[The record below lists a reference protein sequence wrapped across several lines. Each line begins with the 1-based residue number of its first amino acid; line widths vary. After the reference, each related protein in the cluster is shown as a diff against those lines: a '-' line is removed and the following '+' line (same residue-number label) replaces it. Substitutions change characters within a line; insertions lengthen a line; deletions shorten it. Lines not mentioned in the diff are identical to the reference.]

1 MLTVLDAINLSAE
14 YLKKKNIE
22 SPRINAE
29 HLLSHVLK
37 RKRLELYLSFDKP
50 LNEDETNLYR
60 ELIRRRGTTEPL
72 QYILGSVEFYGLEFH
87 VTRDVLIPRPE
98 TEILVEKII
107 ESFDK
112 NSHLKILDIGTG
124 SGNIA
129 ISLAKNFDNAEVT
142 GIDVSG
148 EALTIA
154 KENSRINDVNGKVKF
169 GILDVLN
176 QNITPEVKYDVIV
189 SNPPYVSVKEY
200 PELRPELNVYEPRIA
215 LTDENDGLNFYRVI
229 SEKSKKILKKE
240 GQMFFEIGQGQSEEI
255 KNILER
261 NKFSDIKIF
270 KDYSDIER
278 VITGV
283 LN

>member
-1 MLTVLDAINLSAE
+1 MLTVLDAINLSAD

-72 QYILGSVEFYGLEFH
+72 QYILGSVEFYGLEFR

-129 ISLAKNFDNAEVT
+129 ISLAKNFNNAKIT
-142 GIDVSG
+142 GLDVSG
-148 EALTIA
+148 EALAIA
-154 KENSRINDVNGKVKF
+154 KENSRLNNVNGNVKF
-169 GILDVLN
+169 EMLDVLN
-176 QNITPEVKYDVIV
+176 KNFNSEVKYDVIV

-229 SEKSKKILKKE
+229 SEKSKNILEKD
-240 GQMFFEIGQGQSEEI
+240 GQIFYEIGQGQTNEI
-255 KNILER
+255 KNILEK
-261 NKFSDIKIF
+261 NNFSDIKIF

>member
-1 MLTVLDAINLSAE
+1 MLTVLDAINLSTD

-50 LNEDETNLYR
+50 LNEHETNLYR
-60 ELIRRRGTTEPL
+60 ELIRRRGTAEPL
-72 QYILGSVEFYGLEFH
+72 QYILGSVEFYGLEFR

-98 TEILVEKII
+98 TEILIEKIV
-107 ESFDK
+107 ESFDR
-112 NSHLKILDIGTG
+112 NNQLKILDIGTG

-129 ISLAKNFDNAEVT
+129 ISLAKNFIKAEVK
-142 GIDVSG
+142 GIDMSR
-148 EALTIA
+148 EALKIA
-154 KENSRINDVNGKVKF
+154 KENSGLNDVNGNVIF
-169 GILDVLN
+169 EEFDILKHNFNTDAR
-176 QNITPEVKYDVIV
+176 YDIIV

-229 SEKSKKILKKE
+229 SEKSKNILKKN
-240 GQMFFEIGQGQSEEI
+240 GRIFLEIRHGTVCGDKKHS
-255 KNILER
+255 
-261 NKFSDIKIF
+261 
-270 KDYSDIER
+270 
-278 VITGV
+278 
-283 LN
+283 

>member
-1 MLTVLDAINLSAE
+1 MLTVLDAINLSAD

-60 ELIRRRGTTEPL
+60 ELIRRRGTSEPL
-72 QYILGSVEFYGLEFH
+72 QYILGSVEFYGLEFR

-129 ISLAKNFDNAEVT
+129 ISLAKNFNNAKIR
-142 GIDVSG
+142 GFDVSG
-148 EALTIA
+148 EALAIA
-154 KENSRINDVNGKVKF
+154 KENSRLNNVNGNVKF
-169 GILDVLN
+169 EMLDVLN
-176 QNITPEVKYDVIV
+176 KNFNSEVKYDVIV

-229 SEKSKKILKKE
+229 SEKSKNILEKD
-240 GQMFFEIGQGQSEEI
+240 GQIFYEIGQGQTNEI
-255 KNILER
+255 KNILEK
-261 NKFSDIKIF
+261 NNFSDIKIF

>member
-1 MLTVLDAINLSAE
+1 MLTVLDAINLSAD

-60 ELIRRRGTTEPL
+60 ELIRRRGTSEPL
-72 QYILGSVEFYGLEFH
+72 QYILGSVEFYGLEFR

-112 NSHLKILDIGTG
+112 NSQLKILDIGTG

-129 ISLAKNFDNAEVT
+129 ISLAKNFNNAEVT

-154 KENSRINDVNGKVKF
+154 KENSRLNDVNGNVKF

-176 QNITPEVKYDVIV
+176 QNITSEVKYDVIV

-200 PELRPELNVYEPRIA
+200 PDLRPELNVYEPRIA
-215 LTDENDGLNFYRVI
+215 LTDENDGLNFYRAI
-229 SEKSKKILKKE
+229 SEKSKNILKKD
-240 GQMFFEIGQGQSEEI
+240 GQIFFEIGQGQCEEI

>member
-1 MLTVLDAINLSAE
+1 MLTVLDAINLSAD

-60 ELIRRRGTTEPL
+60 ELIRRRGTSEPL
-72 QYILGSVEFYGLEFH
+72 QYILGSVEFYGLEFR

-129 ISLAKNFDNAEVT
+129 ISLAKNFNNAKIT
-142 GIDVSG
+142 GLDVSG
-148 EALTIA
+148 EALAIA
-154 KENSRINDVNGKVKF
+154 KENSRLNNVNGNVKF
-169 GILDVLN
+169 EMLDVLN
-176 QNITPEVKYDVIV
+176 KNFNSEVKYDVIV

-229 SEKSKKILKKE
+229 SEKSKNILEKD
-240 GQMFFEIGQGQSEEI
+240 GQIFYEIGQGQTNEI
-255 KNILER
+255 KNILEK
-261 NKFSDIKIF
+261 NNFSDIKIF

>member
-1 MLTVLDAINLSAE
+1 MLTVLDAINLSAD

-60 ELIRRRGTTEPL
+60 ELIRRRGTSEPL
-72 QYILGSVEFYGLEFH
+72 QYILGSVEFYGLEFR

-112 NSHLKILDIGTG
+112 NSQLKILDIGTG

-129 ISLAKNFDNAEVT
+129 ISLAKNFNNAEVK

-154 KENSRINDVNGKVKF
+154 KENSRLNDVNGNVKF

-176 QNITPEVKYDVIV
+176 QNITSEVKYDVIV

-200 PELRPELNVYEPRIA
+200 PDLRPELNVYEPRIA
-215 LTDENDGLNFYRVI
+215 LTDENDGLNFYRAI
-229 SEKSKKILKKE
+229 SEKSKNILKKD
-240 GQMFFEIGQGQSEEI
+240 GQIFFEIGQGQCEEI

>member
-1 MLTVLDAINLSAE
+1 MLTVLDAINLSTD

-29 HLLSHVLK
+29 HLLSHALK
-37 RKRLELYLSFDKP
+37 RKRLELYLAFDKP
-50 LNEDETNLYR
+50 LNEHETKLYR
-60 ELIRRRGTTEPL
+60 ELIRRRGTAEPL

-98 TEILVEKII
+98 TEILIEKIV
-107 ESFDK
+107 ESFDR
-112 NSHLKILDIGTG
+112 NNQLKILDIGTG

-129 ISLAKNFDNAEVT
+129 ISLAKNFIKAEVK
-142 GIDVSG
+142 GIDVSL
-148 EALTIA
+148 EALKIA
-154 KENSRINDVNGKVKF
+154 KENSGSNDVNENVIF
-169 GILDVLN
+169 EEFDILKDN
-176 QNITPEVKYDVIV
+176 FNTDARYDIIV

-229 SEKSKKILKKE
+229 SEKSKNILKKN
-240 GQMFFEIGQGQSEEI
+240 GRIFLEIGMGQSVAI
-255 KNILER
+255 KNILEI
-261 NKFSDIKIF
+261 NNFSDIKIF

-278 VITGV
+278 VISGV

>member
-1 MLTVLDAINLSAE
+1 MLTVLDAINLSAD

-148 EALTIA
+148 EALKIA
-154 KENSRINDVNGKVKF
+154 KGNSGLNKVNGNVKF
-169 GILDVLN
+169 EILDVLN
-176 QNITPEVKYDVIV
+176 QNFNPEVKYDVIV

-200 PELRPELNVYEPRIA
+200 PDLRPELNVYEPRIA

-229 SEKSKKILKKE
+229 SEKSKNILKKD
-240 GQMFFEIGQGQSEEI
+240 GQIFLEIGQGQSDEI
-255 KNILER
+255 KNILEK

-278 VITGV
+278 VITGA

>member
-1 MLTVLDAINLSAE
+1 MLTVLDAINLSAD

-60 ELIRRRGTTEPL
+60 ELIRRRGTSEPL
-72 QYILGSVEFYGLEFH
+72 QYILGSVEFYGLEFR

-129 ISLAKNFDNAEVT
+129 ISLAKNFNNAKIT
-142 GIDVSG
+142 GFDVSG
-148 EALTIA
+148 EALAIA
-154 KENSRINDVNGKVKF
+154 KENSRLNNVNGNVKF
-169 GILDVLN
+169 EMLDVLN
-176 QNITPEVKYDVIV
+176 KNFNSEVKYDVIV

-229 SEKSKKILKKE
+229 SEKSKNILGNN
-240 GQMFFEIGQGQSEEI
+240 GQIFYEIGQGQTNEI
-255 KNILER
+255 KNILEK
-261 NKFSDIKIF
+261 NNFSDIKIF

>member
-129 ISLAKNFDNAEVT
+129 ISLAKNFNNAEVT

-148 EALTIA
+148 EALKIA
-154 KENSRINDVNGKVKF
+154 KENSRLNNVNGNVKF
-169 GILDVLN
+169 EILDVLN

-229 SEKSKKILKKE
+229 SEKSKNILKKD
-240 GQMFFEIGQGQSEEI
+240 GQIFFEIGQGQSEEI